1 MPFRKIRVQVG
12 LLLCEA
18 MFLNAVLF
26 NNEAWCNIQDKHIEE
41 LEKIDQSVMRFI
53 TWAHSKVPS
62 AIPLRH
68 IIYIRRILYFQ
79 TIVNREDKELRRKI
93 YESQKVISTRL

>member
-41 LEKIDQSVMRFI
+41 LEKIDRSVMRFI
-53 TWAHSKVPS
+53 TGAHSKVPS
-62 AIPLRH
+62 EMLYLETSAIPLGH
-68 IIYIRRILYFQ
+68 I
-79 TIVNREDKELRRKI
+79 
-93 YESQKVISTRL
+93 ISTRRL